1 MITAS
6 SALDSKCVNVIRGL
20 AMDAV
25 QKANSGHPGM
35 PMGAATMAHALWS
48 RHLRHNPSNPKW
60 FNRDRFVL
68 SAGHGSMLLY
78 SLLFLSGYELT
89 LEDLKQFRQW
99 GSATPGHPENHMT
112 PGVEMATG
120 PLGQGISTAV
130 GMALAEKF
138 LSAKFNQPGREI
150 VDHRTFVIASDGDL
164 MEGVSNEACSLAGHL
179 ELGKLIVL
187 YDDNQITIDGETN
200 LSFSENVEERYRALG
215 WGVWRCDGMDVDAV
229 DKCLES
235 ALKDTVRPSL
245 IMCRTTIGYGSPHKA
260 GKSSSHGAPLGAEEV
275 LETKKILG
283 IPEQEFWIDDE
294 VLRAYRES
302 VTKGDDWERTWKSEL
317 AEYTSQNPELGPL
330 LRSVLFDGVVL
341 DWAKILPNF
350 ETDGATRDQSQAVI
364 NALAQTMPTLL
375 SGCADLAESV
385 KTHIHDGGH
394 FSVQNPTGR
403 NIAFGIREHAMAAIV
418 NGMTLHGGVRSFGG
432 TFLIFSDYCRP
443 ALRLAALMQ
452 CPSIFAFSHDSIGL
466 GEDGPTHQPIEQLMS
481 MRMIP
486 NFNVMRPAD
495 GNETAACW
503 KIAIESKSTPSVIV
517 LSRQKLPIV
526 TPGIVAK
533 HPAERGAYVLRE
545 ASGSNPKLILVATGS
560 EVSLAIK
567 AGEVLE
573 ASGIPTRVISMPSWF
588 LFEKQP
594 ESYKMTI
601 FLEGIPRVSVEAG
614 TTLGWSR
621 YADRCVG
628 IDHFGASAPA
638 DILFK
643 EFGFTVENVVSHCQE
658 LLGK

>member
-1 MITAS
+1 
-6 SALDSKCVNVIRGL
+6 
-20 AMDAV
+20 
-25 QKANSGHPGM
+25 
-35 PMGAATMAHALWS
+35 
-48 RHLRHNPSNPKW
+48 
-60 FNRDRFVL
+60 
-68 SAGHGSMLLY
+68 MLLY